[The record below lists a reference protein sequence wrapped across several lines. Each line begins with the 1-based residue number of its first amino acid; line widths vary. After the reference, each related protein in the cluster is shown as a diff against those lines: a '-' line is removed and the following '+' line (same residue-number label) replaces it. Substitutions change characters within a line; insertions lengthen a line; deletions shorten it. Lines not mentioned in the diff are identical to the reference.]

1 MRRRAGA
8 DIRTLAAQ
16 CDICVFGT
24 HSQCGNCNSD
34 IIIMKHSD
42 QLVFLIFSVSLLN
55 SVQCQ
60 SGDDTLETSGDATI
74 IENNDD
80 DEGSGGSAL
89 ETVTVEHTVSYSMSG
104 SNGFEIR

>member
-1 MRRRAGA
+1 
-8 DIRTLAAQ
+8 
-16 CDICVFGT
+16 
-24 HSQCGNCNSD
+24 
-34 IIIMKHSD
+34 MKHRLSD